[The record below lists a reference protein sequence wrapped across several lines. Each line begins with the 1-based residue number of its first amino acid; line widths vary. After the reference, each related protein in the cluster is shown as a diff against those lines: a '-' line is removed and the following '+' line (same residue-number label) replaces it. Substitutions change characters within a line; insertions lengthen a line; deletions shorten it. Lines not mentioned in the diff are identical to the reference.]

1 MPYIIIAAVIA
12 VIAIWAIATFN
23 TFKKL
28 KIRVDEAFATMDVY
42 LKKRYD
48 LIPNLIETVKGYMS
62 HEKDTLE
69 AVIEARSKS
78 VSSKD
83 IGERTENENAL
94 TQTLGRLFALAESY
108 PDLKADS
115 QFNGLSDTLKG
126 TEDEIAKAR
135 KYYNAIVR
143 EYNTKRELFP
153 SMIIASFMALKPL
166 AYFEAGS
173 EAERENVKV
182 SFND

>member
-1 MPYIIIAAVIA
+1 MPYIIILAVIA

-23 TFKKL
+23 SFKKL

-69 AVIEARSKS
+69 AVVAARSKS
-78 VSSKD
+78 ISAKNLD
-83 IGERTENENAL
+83 ERTESENTL
-94 TQTLGRLFALAESY
+94 TQTLGKLFALAESY

-115 QFNGLSDTLKG
+115 QFNGLSGSLNT

-135 KYYNAIVR
+135 KYYNAVVR

-166 AYFEAGS
+166 PYFEAGS
-173 EAERENVKV
+173 QAERENVKV
-182 SFND
+182 SFDD